1 MTHLSSRRAVARV
14 HVALLLVSLLLIG
27 ACSLQQQSPSAPPLA
42 VASTPAAA
50 LNVAFAAQV
59 ITPTAIPAD
68 IVRSADAE
76 YLLLTNIYER
86 VSPSVVNL
94 DVRVNTPHP
103 GIGDRISGSGF
114 IYDTDGH
121 IITNAHVISGA
132 RDIQITFSDGYVTS
146 AQVVGADSYSDL
158 AVVRVDPGI
167 ERVRARLRPVTI
179 GNSDLVRVGE
189 RAIAIGNPFGL
200 NSSMTVGIVS
210 GLGRQLP
217 SAELI
222 DNALGG
228 FRNPSI
234 IQVDTDINPGNSGG
248 PLLNSRGE
256 VIGVNTAIRSES
268 GTFQGVGFAVPART
282 VQRVIPDL
290 IASGRVEYAW
300 IGISS
305 PSADDGFGVAGLVEA
320 LDLPVESGVL
330 IASVTPGSPAAAAG
344 LRGGNR
350 ETFVRGERICA
361 GGDIIVAVNGT
372 YVRTMDELVA
382 YLVVNTRPGQTVNML
397 IVRGGETFDVPVVL
411 VARPADSAALAA
423 PSCGG

>member
-1 MTHLSSRRAVARV
+1 MIHLPSQQAAAQ
-14 HVALLLVSLLLIG
+14 HKPALLLVLLLLIS
-27 ACSLQQQSPSAPPLA
+27 ACSLQPSSDAPPLA

-59 ITPTAIPAD
+59 ITPTAIPAE

-103 GIGDRISGSGF
+103 GIGDRINGSGF

-121 IITNAHVISGA
+121 IITNAHVVSGA
-132 RDIQITFSDGYVTS
+132 RDIQITFADGYVTS
-146 AQVVGADSYSDL
+146 AEVVGTDSYSDL
-158 AVVRVDPGI
+158 AVVRVDSGI

-179 GNSDLVRVGE
+179 GNSDRVRVGE

-222 DNALGG
+222 DNMLGG

-256 VIGVNTAIRSES
+256 VIGVNTAIRSDS

-290 IASGRVEYAW
+290 IAAGRVEYAW

-305 PSADDGFGVAGLVEA
+305 PSADNGFGVAGLVEA

-350 ETFVRGERICA
+350 EIFVRGERICA

-372 YVRTMDELVA
+372 YIRTMDELVA
-382 YLVVNTRPGQTVNML
+382 YLVVNTRPGQTVNVL

-423 PSCGG
+423 PACGG

>member
-1 MTHLSSRRAVARV
+1 MTQPSHRRGAARAYAALS
-14 HVALLLVSLLLIG
+14 LVSLLLIS
-27 ACSLQQQSPSAPPLA
+27 ACSLRQTPSAPPLA

-50 LNVAFAAQV
+50 INVAFAAQV
-59 ITPTAIPAD
+59 ITPTAIPAE

-76 YLLLTNIYER
+76 YLLLTNIYDR

-103 GIGDRISGSGF
+103 GIGDRVSGSGF

-121 IITNAHVISGA
+121 IITNAHVVTGA

-146 AQVVGADSYSDL
+146 AQVVGTDSYSDL
-158 AVVRVDPGI
+158 AVVRVDPTI

-256 VIGVNTAIRSES
+256 VIGVNTAIRSDS
-268 GTFQGVGFAVPART
+268 GTFQGVGFAVPSRT
-282 VQRVIPDL
+282 VQRVVPDL
-290 IASGRVEYAW
+290 IAFGRVEYAW

-344 LRGGNR
+344 LRGGSS

-411 VARPADSAALAA
+411 VARPADAAALAA
-423 PSCGG
+423 PPCGG

>member
-1 MTHLSSRRAVARV
+1 MTHLSSRRAAARV

-27 ACSLQQQSPSAPPLA
+27 ACSLQQQPPSAPPLA
-42 VASTPAAA
+42 VAGTPAAA

-86 VSPSVVNL
+86 VSPSVVNF

-268 GTFQGVGFAVPART
+268 GTFQGVGFAVPSRT

-320 LDLPVESGVL
+320 LNLPVESGVL

-397 IVRGGETFDVPVVL
+397 IVRDGETFDVPVVL

>member
-1 MTHLSSRRAVARV
+1 MTQPAHRREAARSHAALS
-14 HVALLLVSLLLIG
+14 LVLLLLIS
-27 ACSLQQQSPSAPPLA
+27 ACGWRQTPSAPPLA
-42 VASTPAAA
+42 IASTPAAA
-50 LNVAFAAQV
+50 INVAFAAQIV
-59 ITPTAIPAD
+59 TPTAVPAD

-76 YLLLTNIYER
+76 HLLLTNIYER

-94 DVRVNTPHP
+94 DVRVDTPHP
-103 GIGDRISGSGF
+103 GVGDRISGSGF

-121 IITNAHVISGA
+121 IITNAHVVNGA
-132 RDIQITFSDGYVTS
+132 QDIQVTFSDGYVTS
-146 AQVVGADSYSDL
+146 AQVVGTDSYSDL
-158 AVVRVDPGI
+158 AVVRVDPSI
-167 ERVRARLRPVTI
+167 ERVRARMRPVII

-256 VIGVNTAIRSES
+256 VIGVNTAIRSDT
-268 GTFQGVGFAVPART
+268 GRFQGVGFAVPART
-282 VQRVIPDL
+282 VQRVVPDL

-344 LRGGNR
+344 LRGGSS
-350 ETFVRGERICA
+350 EIFVRGERICA

-382 YLVVNTRPGQTVNML
+382 YLVVNTRPGQTVNVL

-411 VARPADSAALAA
+411 AARPADAAALAA
-423 PSCGG
+423 PPCGG

>member
-1 MTHLSSRRAVARV
+1 MTYPSNRRGAARLYA
-14 HVALLLVSLLLIG
+14 ALLLASLLLIS
-27 ACSLQQQSPSAPPLA
+27 ACSLQQSPSAPPRA
-42 VASTPAAA
+42 VASTPAAV

-68 IVRSADAE
+68 MVRSADAE

-94 DVRVNTPHP
+94 DVRVNTPHS

-114 IYDTDGH
+114 FYDTDGH
-121 IITNAHVISGA
+121 IITNAHVVAGA
-132 RDIQITFSDGYVTS
+132 RDIQITFSDGYITS

-158 AVVRVDPGI
+158 AVVRVDPAI
-167 ERVRARLRPVTI
+167 ERVRARIRPVII

-222 DNALGG
+222 DNTLGG

-248 PLLNSRGE
+248 PLLNSQGE

-290 IASGRVEYAW
+290 IASGSVEYAW

-320 LDLPVESGVL
+320 LDLPVENGVL

-344 LRGGNR
+344 LLGGKR
-350 ETFVRGERICA
+350 ETFVRGERICV

-397 IVRGGETFDVPVVL
+397 IVRDGETFDVPVVL
-411 VARPADSAALAA
+411 VARPADSAALAVPA
-423 PSCGG
+423 CGG

>member
-1 MTHLSSRRAVARV
+1 MTYPSNRRGAARFYA
-14 HVALLLVSLLLIG
+14 ALLLASLLLIS
-27 ACSLQQQSPSAPPLA
+27 ACSLQQSSSAPPRA
-42 VASTPAAA
+42 AASTPAAA

-59 ITPTAIPAD
+59 ITPTAIPAE

-121 IITNAHVISGA
+121 IITNAHVVTGA
-132 RDIQITFSDGYVTS
+132 LDIQITFSDGYVAS

-158 AVVRVDPGI
+158 AVVRVDPDI
-167 ERVRARLRPVTI
+167 ERVRARIRPVTI

-256 VIGVNTAIRSES
+256 VIGVNTAIRSDS

-290 IASGRVEYAW
+290 IASGSVEYAW

-344 LRGGNR
+344 LLGGKR
-350 ETFVRGERICA
+350 ETFVRGERICV

-397 IVRGGETFDVPVVL
+397 IVRDGETFDVPVVL
-411 VARPADSAALAA
+411 VARPVDSAALAV